1 MYSGMISDPVSVF
14 PKLSP
19 FGWNLSETIFNI
31 KIYAA
36 HTRATA
42 NVPHILWKCMDTV
55 DHVVQLLFMSKNGI
69 SKACERSFMTCKDG
83 RTLAYFATGAK
94 SPLLEAQTIVHMHG
108 WPSSCQEAAIMSA
121 AAEVR
126 VHVLY
131 GWTQYFVM
139 CGHHHIIKIV
149 CQARVRKPAWMQHG
163 TCAAQ

>member
-1 MYSGMISDPVSVF
+1 
-14 PKLSP
+14 
-19 FGWNLSETIFNI
+19 
-31 KIYAA
+31 
-36 HTRATA
+36 
-42 NVPHILWKCMDTV
+42 MDTV
-55 DHVVQLLFMSKNGI
+55 DHVVKLLFMSKNGI

-131 GWTQYFVM
+131 G
-139 CGHHHIIKIV
+139 
-149 CQARVRKPAWMQHG
+149 
-163 TCAAQ
+163 